1 MPGDWGVMAA
11 DLLSLPASSADLDS
25 VVFSI
30 AYIADPGYLFWWVP
44 AYHGV
49 VISRG
54 WKSKLMM

>member
-1 MPGDWGVMAA
+1 MAA
-11 DLLSLPASSADLDS
+11 DILSLPASSADLDS

-30 AYIADPGYLFWWVP
+30 AYIADAGYLFWWVP